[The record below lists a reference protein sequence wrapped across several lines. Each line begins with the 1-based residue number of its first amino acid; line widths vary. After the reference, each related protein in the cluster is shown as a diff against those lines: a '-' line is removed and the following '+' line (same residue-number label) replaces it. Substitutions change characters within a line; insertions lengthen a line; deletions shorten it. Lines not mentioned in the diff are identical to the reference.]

1 MIGESLIEQ
10 PSDVVVGLSGGLDSS
25 LAAALLKSAGWD
37 VHGLH
42 FLLPASPSRADVR
55 LKRVGEIA
63 ERLNIPLHIMD
74 LREIFSE
81 VIINPFIDSYLG
93 GLTPNPCV
101 VCNELIK
108 FKYLLY
114 YAEEKDLH
122 RISTGHYVR
131 LKKRSKPSVTELLR
145 GRDRRKEQSYFLHR
159 LDQSYLAKAVF
170 PLGEMTKDE
179 ARNKAGE
186 MGLPLL
192 SIPESHDICFL
203 PENDYR
209 LFINEKRGT
218 EINRPGN
225 IIDVCGNIA
234 GKHKGAFRY
243 TIGQR
248 HGLGIASPL
257 PYYVKE
263 VRPETNE
270 VVVGRRN
277 ELYLNV
283 VEAEDFGWVEGIIPE
298 KQTGLYAQI
307 RYRHKPGTGS
317 LEIISPHKVRFKFD
331 EPEWAV
337 APGQALV
344 CYEGERVIGGGWI
357 TKEDYKGKL

>member
-1 MIGESLIEQ
+1 MSE

-25 LAAALLKSAGWD
+25 LAAALLKHAGWD

-42 FLLPASPSRADVR
+42 FLMPASPSRVDVR
-55 LKRVGEIA
+55 LKRVREIA

-81 VIINPFIDSYLG
+81 DIINPFIDSYLG

-101 VCNELIK
+101 VCNQLIK
-108 FKYLLY
+108 FKYLLC
-114 YAEEKDLH
+114 YAKENDLH
-122 RISTGHYVR
+122 WISTGHYVR
-131 LKKRSKPSVTELLR
+131 LRKRLKPSVTELLR

-159 LDQSYLAKAVF
+159 LDQRYLATAIF

-179 ARNKAGE
+179 ARNKARKI
-186 MGLPLL
+186 GLPLL

-209 LFINEKRGT
+209 LFINEKRGA

-225 IIDVCGNIA
+225 IIDVYGKIA
-234 GKHKGAFRY
+234 GKHAGAFRY

-248 HGLGIASPL
+248 HGLGIASSL

-270 VVVGRRN
+270 VIVGRRN
-277 ELYLNV
+277 ELYSDV
-283 VEAEDFGWVEGIIPE
+283 VEAEDFNWVDGIIPE
-298 KQTGLYAQI
+298 RHTGLHAQI
-307 RYRHKPGTGS
+307 RYRHKPGAGS
-317 LEIISPHKVRFKFD
+317 LEILSPHKVRFKFD

-357 TKEDYKGKL
+357 TKDVNVHEFKGGR